1 MRLRREAK
9 PRGGGC
15 ARRFAPRFSPSLRSL
30 FFGFDS
36 ANDAEA
42 DVRERERGREA
53 GDQRKR
59 REAAAER
66 GEATTEATNRL
77 SPC

>member
-42 DVRERERGREA
+42 DVRVRVRGRVA
-53 GDQRKR
+53 GAQRKR
-59 REAAAER
+59 REVAGARDA
-66 GEATTEATNRL
+66 ATTEATNRL